1 MFTEEFLASSKDC
14 GKYELLSY
22 KTFTVEEHFLQIFND
37 FSRLNLTNVSFLFN
51 TTFMLSGRNYVEY
64 K

>member
-1 MFTEEFLASSKDC
+1 MFTEEFLASSSIVASMNYTVLK
-14 GKYELLSY
+14 LSLW
-22 KTFTVEEHFLQIFND
+22 KQHFLQIFND